1 MNSIL
6 RSDYDAVVSFFTP
19 IYNTKEKLW
28 TTYDS
33 VKNQTFPNWEWV
45 IVNDSSDGGKTL
57 KIALE
62 IASQDHRVKVYDFRE
77 KSGGIIGES
86 KYRAATLTKGRWL
99 AELDH
104 DDYIMPDC
112 AKYIIEAASKFPDAG
127 FIYTDS
133 VELDEFHNSMT
144 YPDGFCFGYGKYRKE
159 NHYRNTWDV
168 VDSPNINPKTI
179 RHIVGVP
186 NHVRVW
192 RRDVYF
198 SVGGHNRN
206 LSIADDYE
214 LIVRTFLKTKFI
226 KIPKLGYLQ
235 YIYNNSNGRN
245 THDLSRADIQR
256 RVRSIMYFYNDAI
269 NERFKELGVI
279 DYAYEENENNPLY
292 VESRFGE
299 DENYVNY
306 IYNDL

>member
-1 MNSIL
+1 ML
-6 RSDYDAVVSFFTP
+6 RADYDTTVSFFTP

-28 TTYDS
+28 KTYES
-33 VKNQTFPNWEWV
+33 VRNQTYPNWEWV
-45 IVNDSSDGGKTL
+45 IVNDSSDNGKTL

-62 IASQDHRVKVYDFRE
+62 IASQDFRVKVYDFRE

-86 KYRAATLTKGRWL
+86 KYRAATLTRGRWL

-104 DDYIMPDC
+104 DDYLMPDC
-112 AKYIIEAASKFPDAG
+112 ARYIIEASVRFSDAG

-133 VELDEFHNSMT
+133 VELDENHNSMT

-159 NHYRNTWDV
+159 YHYGKTWDV
-168 VDSPNINPKTI
+168 VDSANINPKTI

-186 NHVRVW
+186 NHIRAW
-192 RRDVYF
+192 RRDIYF
-198 SVGGHNRN
+198 SVGGHNRD
-206 LSIADDYE
+206 LAIADDYE
-214 LIVRTFLKTKFI
+214 LIVRTFLKTKFVR
-226 KIPKLGYLQ
+226 IPKLGYLQ
-235 YIYNNSNGRN
+235 YIYHNANGRN

-279 DYAYEENENNPLY
+279 DYAYEENKDNPLN